1 MTTKIYIFCLSNDTT
16 MSFLM
21 TARAI
26 QRDIVFIWIVFCDFP
41 RHIIT
46 RHKRNTYF
54 EKDVYRF
61 WYPITTKYKYLDLL
75 TSVFWCNIYNHFL
88 AINEFAYH
96 TFNLF
101 GYKSKKISGNMILKH
116 VGNLNFTFKF
126 KNQILLKSYI
136 EYLLCTPLI
145 SAHLTITLTFKFFI
159 LFKHSLSNYSK
170 GRNKSFIIVLCIL
183 TFYTQFTVRR
193 GIRNLWY

>member
-1 MTTKIYIFCLSNDTT
+1 MTHILRIAYRSTQWITTALLDIWYYMGKKFCHKAYVRWPLRYIFFAYQMIQLCL
-16 MSFLM
+16 FLM
-21 TARAI
+21 TAQAI

-75 TSVFWCNIYNHFL
+75 TSVFWCNIDNNFL
-88 AINEFAYH
+88 ATNEFAYH

-101 GYKSKKISGNMILKH
+101 GYKSKKL
-116 VGNLNFTFKF
+116 
-126 KNQILLKSYI
+126 
-136 EYLLCTPLI
+136 E
-145 SAHLTITLTFKFFI
+145 
-159 LFKHSLSNYSK
+159 
-170 GRNKSFIIVLCIL
+170 
-183 TFYTQFTVRR
+183 
-193 GIRNLWY
+193 GICR

>member
-75 TSVFWCNIYNHFL
+75 TSVFWCNIDNYFL
-88 AINEFAYH
+88 ATNEFAYL
-96 TFNLF
+96 TINFF
-101 GYKSKKISGNMILKH
+101 GYNSNTNVNGNMISKH
-116 VGNLNFTFKF
+116 VGNLTFTIWF
-126 KNQILLKSYI
+126 QKSNPF
-136 EYLLCTPLI
+136 E
-145 SAHLTITLTFKFFI
+145 
-159 LFKHSLSNYSK
+159 
-170 GRNKSFIIVLCIL
+170 IVH
-183 TFYTQFTVRR
+183 
-193 GIRNLWY
+193 

>member
-26 QRDIVFIWIVFCDFP
+26 QRYIVFIWIVFCDFP

-75 TSVFWCNIYNHFL
+75 TYVFWCYIDNNFL
-88 AINEFAYH
+88 ATNEFAYH
-96 TFNLF
+96 TFDLF
-101 GYKSKKISGNMILKH
+101 GYKTTKFMGICRW
-116 VGNLNFTFKF
+116 LNFYI
-126 KNQILLKSYI
+126 QIQKANPFEIVHWISLMYYI
-136 EYLLCTPLI
+136 DL
-145 SAHLTITLTFKFFI
+145 S
-159 LFKHSLSNYSK
+159 SLNNYTY
-170 GRNKSFIIVLCIL
+170 I
-183 TFYTQFTVRR
+183 
-193 GIRNLWY
+193 